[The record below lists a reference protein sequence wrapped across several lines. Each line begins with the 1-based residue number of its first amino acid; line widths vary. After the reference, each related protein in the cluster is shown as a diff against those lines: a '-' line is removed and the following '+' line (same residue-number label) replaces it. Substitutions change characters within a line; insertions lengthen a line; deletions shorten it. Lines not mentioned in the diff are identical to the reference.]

1 MKKNLRN
8 QVEAGIGIDLGSSSV
23 RVGLFNFQN
32 NTLIDFKVK
41 QVSYYFNPESTNWKY
56 TQSSREILDA
66 IEQCLTEL
74 ITDKYQIKSCGVG
87 ATCSMVLFKKKDTSL
102 LPWNFD
108 SHHKNVV
115 FWMDSIAITESQEL
129 NQICKPEIRASMGG
143 SFVPEMGI
151 PKLKHLINLME
162 RETINLS
169 IEVFDLHRYIGWHL
183 AKKFQWDYHHL
194 CNSPNLNGIGHD
206 GELAGWSPTFY
217 EEVVKLPPNI
227 TIGPTD
233 TNKLPNTNSTN
244 IATCIDCYANWFA
257 LLSPRLKHSL
267 FIVGGTST
275 CYLYASTKITHN
287 IPGVWGPFSNILN
300 DSDDFSIYEAGQ
312 SCTGKLIE
320 HLFKSHPASSQ
331 LHNKSWPQLFRQI
344 EECIQNIESETKCSI
359 HLSTKHMFY
368 YGDLE
373 GNRTPYADPQMSGM
387 FIGETTDKSFKDL
400 VYKYVCVLEFI
411 AFQIKHMMT
420 LFNELQGN
428 TPIDEINFCGSQA
441 KNQRIL
447 NLITLLNK
455 RVTIKVPI
463 MNVSLMGVFGSY
475 VMGKASSIQTS
486 IMDVPNNET
495 STYKPCIEQADLLAR
510 LLGTKYDIYLDMAK
524 QQKTYREKMDKTITD
539 YFNFKT

>member
-1 MKKNLRN
+1 
-8 QVEAGIGIDLGSSSV
+8 
-23 RVGLFNFQN
+23 
-32 NTLIDFKVK
+32 
-41 QVSYYFNPESTNWKY
+41 
-56 TQSSREILDA
+56 
-66 IEQCLTEL
+66 
-74 ITDKYQIKSCGVG
+74 
-87 ATCSMVLFKKKDTSL
+87 
-102 LPWNFD
+102 
-108 SHHKNVV
+108 
-115 FWMDSIAITESQEL
+115 
-129 NQICKPEIRASMGG
+129 
-143 SFVPEMGI
+143 
-151 PKLKHLINLME
+151 
-162 RETINLS
+162 
-169 IEVFDLHRYIGWHL
+169 
-183 AKKFQWDYHHL
+183 
-194 CNSPNLNGIGHD
+194 
-206 GELAGWSPTFY
+206 
-217 EEVVKLPPNI
+217 
-227 TIGPTD
+227 
-233 TNKLPNTNSTN
+233 
-244 IATCIDCYANWFA
+244 
-257 LLSPRLKHSL
+257 
-267 FIVGGTST
+267 
-275 CYLYASTKITHN
+275 
-287 IPGVWGPFSNILN
+287 
-300 DSDDFSIYEAGQ
+300 
-312 SCTGKLIE
+312 
-320 HLFKSHPASSQ
+320 
-331 LHNKSWPQLFRQI
+331 
-344 EECIQNIESETKCSI
+344 
-359 HLSTKHMFY
+359 MFY